1 MLWDELPE
9 DFRHLALVN
18 EEERYSIWRGD
29 VAIPAGWPV
38 AQGGWLIP
46 TASTRSGT
54 KPRPGGQLRCTA
66 AIPARPMPF
75 VRPGTR
81 GAQPALE
88 GFRLP
93 STGGDSTAVPFPK

>member
-1 MLWDELPE
+1 MPWDELPE

-18 EEERYSIWRGD
+18 EEKRYSIWRGH
-29 VAIPAGWPV
+29 VAIPAGWSV